1 MISVLTPILK
11 VAKLQVHLDMDDKGE
26 KLIVTLCPKMR
37 SDKLDE
43 DSTDILNRPVTKS
56 YVIEGFDDEKFFND
70 LLDYQNTI
78 MSADE
83 DLNAL
88 ADEIKKHVADKKAK
102 AKPKPKPKTHAK
114 SKPKKKTQAELRE
127 EARAKQAKEKES
139 EPEQGELFS
148 GNRLSSEEEAE
159 DIATK
164 AEEKQPLK
172 TAVEKAEEKTED
184 DPLAGL

>member
-1 MISVLTPILK
+1 METVK
-11 VAKLQVHLDMDDKGE
+11 KKFDK
-26 KLIVTLCPKMR
+26 
-37 SDKLDE
+37 
-43 DSTDILNRPVTKS
+43 
-56 YVIEGFDDEKFFND
+56 
-70 LLDYQNTI
+70 
-78 MSADE
+78 
-83 DLNAL
+83 AL
-88 ADEIKKHVADKKAK
+88 YDVADKKAK